1 MDANKITQIV
11 ASFVEKI
18 KEAKGYDYHN
28 AKWGEHYVKSCKHA
42 NEIEVHACGEFPEKL
57 IGSNFPNESN
67 EEKDYRR
74 KSFQPTTKPYW
85 KKALKRLNR
94 IWSEQ
99 NHKIEWNNEKA
110 AEYFT
115 KQTPIYESTIAYFR
129 SIVTAAKIND
139 PNGVLVLDFDLP
151 VKQNAQG
158 DIVIDDSKE
167 ISPYPSIYDCDDVLM
182 FEEGDFALLMSEEK
196 SLVSFGNGNEKTGYV
211 LYLYTKEYIYRIVQI
226 GKKVDWKFDVQVYY
240 RHSLGY
246 LPCWKLKGTPEETIN
261 GVIYYE
267 SFFGGAL
274 PHLNEAVIIHS
285 TNKGVRNKVSYPTR
299 VYYEQ
304 KCNAE
309 GCQNGK
315 VFANDKWD
323 NCTKCNGTG
332 SVRMSPFQD
341 YVQEAPTPTNNTGI
355 QDVPFPGFAYVSPD
369 GAIIKDNEE
378 VIDKYMSIAFSFINF
393 EGTPDGAKAGLG
405 QDATATKTKID
416 REEQFVSILDISN
429 ELFELLWK
437 YLNAAYKIRYNEE
450 SPIKISPPKN
460 FELVTSQEMTTEL
473 SEAKTN
479 GIPAIVISEMIVEY
493 LAKKF
498 PLGSDI
504 NRIAQIAQY
513 SDPLFTYSLTDIQ
526 VLQATGV
533 IEKWEAVLHA
543 HFEQFMYQ
551 IMAEKENW
559 MEAELSEIK
568 DLLEAKAKAKQTAL
582 DSGKNT
588 ADNIMSQIVDGG
600 G

>member
-1 MDANKITQIV
+1 
-11 ASFVEKI
+11 
-18 KEAKGYDYHN
+18 
-28 AKWGEHYVKSCKHA
+28 
-42 NEIEVHACGEFPEKL
+42 
-57 IGSNFPNESN
+57 
-67 EEKDYRR
+67 
-74 KSFQPTTKPYW
+74 
-85 KKALKRLNR
+85 
-94 IWSEQ
+94 
-99 NHKIEWNNEKA
+99 
-110 AEYFT
+110 
-115 KQTPIYESTIAYFR
+115 
-129 SIVTAAKIND
+129 
-139 PNGVLVLDFDLP
+139 
-151 VKQNAQG
+151 
-158 DIVIDDSKE
+158 
-167 ISPYPSIYDCDDVLM
+167 
-182 FEEGDFALLMSEEK
+182 
-196 SLVSFGNGNEKTGYV
+196 
-211 LYLYTKEYIYRIVQI
+211 
-226 GKKVDWKFDVQVYY
+226 
-240 RHSLGY
+240 
-246 LPCWKLKGTPEETIN
+246 
-261 GVIYYE
+261 
-267 SFFGGAL
+267 
-274 PHLNEAVIIHS
+274 
-285 TNKGVRNKVSYPTR
+285 
-299 VYYEQ
+299 
-304 KCNAE
+304 
-309 GCQNGK
+309 
-315 VFANDKWD
+315 
-323 NCTKCNGTG
+323 
-332 SVRMSPFQD
+332 MSPFQD
-341 YVQEAPTPTNNTGI
+341 YVHEAPTPTNNTGI

-450 SPIKISPPKN
+450 SPIKITPPKN

-600 G
+600 GRKNTISYTTISISA